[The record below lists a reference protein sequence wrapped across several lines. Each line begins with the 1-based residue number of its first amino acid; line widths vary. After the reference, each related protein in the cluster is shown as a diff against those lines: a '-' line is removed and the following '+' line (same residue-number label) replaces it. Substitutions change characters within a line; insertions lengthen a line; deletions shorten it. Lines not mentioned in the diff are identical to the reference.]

1 MPGGAP
7 GWGGFLGLPNYFSLA
22 RINASRFLRDYA
34 NMFHMKAQEKPPL
47 RRDVKIVVDRSDP
60 RLATVRYDGKVLF
73 TLKTDVS
80 GMHPS
85 LVVVAT
91 ETYLKFMAKG
101 KTGIALWNGT
111 AGLTPRNP
119 KPS

>member
-1 MPGGAP
+1 
-7 GWGGFLGLPNYFSLA
+7 
-22 RINASRFLRDYA
+22 
-34 NMFHMKAQEKPPL
+34 MKPQEKPAP
-47 RRDVKIVVDRSDP
+47 RRDVKIVVDRADP
-60 RLATVRYDGKVLF
+60 RMATVRYDGKVIF

-85 LVVVAT
+85 LIVVAT
-91 ETYLKFMAKG
+91 ETYLKTMSKG

-111 AGLTPRNP
+111 AGLTPRSP